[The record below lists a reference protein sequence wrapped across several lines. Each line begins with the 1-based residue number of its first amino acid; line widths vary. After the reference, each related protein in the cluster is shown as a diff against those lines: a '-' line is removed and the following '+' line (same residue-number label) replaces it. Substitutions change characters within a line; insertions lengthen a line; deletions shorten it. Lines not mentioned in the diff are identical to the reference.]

1 MKGELVTRFYTPG
14 DEAHIVRLFRE
25 SFGRSLPEERW
36 RWRYQQNPS
45 GQAVIGLA
53 WRGDVLVAHCAA
65 SRVTMFAGGQDLQ
78 GALVGGAMAHP
89 DYRQT
94 GAFTAVAQTMQ
105 AHLAELGF
113 AMVWGF
119 PNSLSHRRFARDLQW
134 TDIREVPTFRLPLIP
149 RPKLPIAPGGVVEV
163 PGFDPRFDTL
173 WQAAM
178 DEDGIITRRDGAHL
192 RWRYVENPIERY
204 RILCCS
210 AGEGLTG
217 YAVLKPYQ
225 DTMQVVDLLVL
236 DVEAGLRLIAAA
248 IEVAR
253 EGSATK
259 LSLWWNVA
267 DPLHHALERLGFV
280 NAEPVTY
287 WSGRVL
293 SRGLQPY
300 KAYDHRRWHLTM
312 GDSDVY

>member
-1 MKGELVTRFYTPG
+1 VTGELVTRFYRPG
-14 DEAHIVRLFRE
+14 DEAHVVRLFRA

-65 SRVTMFAGGQDLQ
+65 SPVTLFVGGRTCR

-89 DYRQT
+89 DHRQT
-94 GAFTAVAQTMQ
+94 GAFTAAAQAMQ
-105 AHLAELGF
+105 VRLVEQGI

-119 PNSLSHRRFARDLQW
+119 PNSLSHRGFARDLQW
-134 TDIREVPTFRLPLIP
+134 TDIREVPTLSLPLLQ
-149 RPKLPIAPGGVVEV
+149 RPTLPLAPDGVVEV
-163 PGFDPRFDTL
+163 PGFDRRFDVL
-173 WQAAM
+173 WAAAM
-178 DEDGIITRRDGAHL
+178 KDQAVITRRDAAHL
-192 RWRYVENPIERY
+192 RWRYAENPIERY
-204 RILCCS
+204 RILGCS

-217 YAVLKPYQ
+217 YALLKSCHAA
-225 DTMQVVDLLVL
+225 MQVVDLLAL
-236 DVEAGLRLIAAA
+236 DMEVGLRLIAAA
-248 IEVAR
+248 VEVAR
-253 EGSATK
+253 EVSA
-259 LSLWWNVA
+259 SAVRLWLNVA

-293 SRGLQPY
+293 SRELQTEEVC
-300 KAYDHRRWHLTM
+300 DHRRWHLTM